1 MKKENLRLLMCG
13 IITGSLLGLCGNT
26 YATAGTAANG
36 LIVISDA
43 HTTNSGNA
51 TVNSGQ
57 GNIAI
62 GQKADATTDNKI
74 GGAIAIGSQSDASDV
89 DAISIGTTAGS
100 NSTGIRNIAIGGA
113 AGQNMTG
120 GENIAMGFRSGQNI
134 ESNENI
140 AIGMYALKD
149 NKNSTNSSLGFW
161 GTGRSTAIGTGA
173 LSNVTGGANTAIG
186 SNAGR
191 FTTGDGN
198 FYGGLLAGSYAGT
211 ANVSVFIGNQV
222 ALGAK
227 EANYNSSI
235 LIGNAAN
242 HSLNGSFDHV
252 VGLGGN
258 TKVTGNYSTS
268 LGGKS
273 TVTADYGTALGGK
286 SSVTADYGVAL
297 GSNSVANRTALSSI
311 TSSSVISNSSADTN
325 TVYSIQGANESEKNA
340 IANTVKGSYGAVSVG
355 TADSTRQITNMAAGS
370 NDNDAVNVAQLK
382 GVSGAVNR
390 LENRI
395 DGIDNRI
402 DGIDNRVDERTNK
415 SGANAAALAGL
426 HTIQYDPAEPTQF
439 MAAVGGYH
447 GEHAVALGLS
457 HYLKEDILLHAGF
470 SIGTGDTMYNVGFTK
485 KFGTSNTK
493 ENIPDRYKDGPMS
506 SIYVMQDEITELK
519 ARNAELE
526 AKVNV
531 LLEKLAT
538 KQ

>member
-1 MKKENLRLLMCG
+1 MAKA
-13 IITGSLLGLCGNT
+13 LC
-26 YATAGTAANG
+26 
-36 LIVISDA
+36 
-43 HTTNSGNA
+43 
-51 TVNSGQ
+51 
-57 GNIAI
+57 
-62 GQKADATTDNKI
+62 
-74 GGAIAIGSQSDASDV
+74 
-89 DAISIGTTAGS
+89 
-100 NSTGIRNIAIGGA
+100 
-113 AGQNMTG
+113 
-120 GENIAMGFRSGQNI
+120 
-134 ESNENI
+134 
-140 AIGMYALKD
+140 
-149 NKNSTNSSLGFW
+149 
-161 GTGRSTAIGTGA
+161 
-173 LSNVTGGANTAIG
+173 
-186 SNAGR
+186 
-191 FTTGDGN
+191 
-198 FYGGLLAGSYAGT
+198 
-211 ANVSVFIGNQV
+211 
-222 ALGAK
+222 
-227 EANYNSSI
+227 
-235 LIGNAAN
+235 
-242 HSLNGSFDHV
+242 
-252 VGLGGN
+252 
-258 TKVTGNYSTS
+258 
-268 LGGKS
+268 
-273 TVTADYGTALGGK
+273 TALGGK

-390 LENRI
+390 LE
-395 DGIDNRI
+395 NRI

-519 ARNAELE
+519 ARNSELE

-531 LLEKLAT
+531 LLEKLAA

>member
-36 LIVISDA
+36 LIAISDA

-51 TVNSGQ
+51 TANSGQ

-62 GQKADATTDNKI
+62 GQKADATTNNKI

-134 ESNENI
+134 ESSENI
-140 AIGMYALKD
+140 AIGLYALNN

-161 GTGRSTAIGTGA
+161 GTGHSTAIGTGA
-173 LSNVTGGANTAIG
+173 LSNVTGGANTAVG

-198 FYGGLLAGSYAGT
+198 FYGGLLAGSYVGT

-227 EANYNSSI
+227 KADYNSSI

-273 TVTADYGTALGGK
+273 T
-286 SSVTADYGVAL
+286 VTADYGVAL

-390 LENRI
+390 LE
-395 DGIDNRI
+395 NRI

-519 ARNAELE
+519 ARNSELE

-531 LLEKLAT
+531 LLEKLAA